1 MAHTHHHHD
10 HADDHQDHTHHHHD
24 GEEEG
29 GQHNHQHHLQGKF
42 RFAILL
48 TTFVF
53 GVELVGGI
61 LSNSLALLSDAA
73 HVFSDSLSLIMSWL
87 AIYLS
92 TRPATSSRTYGYH
105 RTEVFAAF
113 INGVSLIAISGWIFY
128 EAVQRFIEPEPVKS
142 KEMLI
147 VATFGFIANMVIVW
161 LFHGEGHKNLNV
173 RSAVLHVIGDAL
185 ASVGVI
191 VGGVVIYYTGW
202 FVVDPMLSCG
212 IGLVVLVGAV
222 RVTREAVHI
231 LLEGSPKHADAEKVA
246 ACISTIDSVRDVH
259 DMHIWSLCSN
269 YLALSTHVAIAE
281 DASKSSH
288 QLRQEIND
296 KLQTQFGIFH
306 TTIQIEHPGCPYE
319 GILLCNAPHH

>member
-1 MAHTHHHHD
+1 M
-10 HADDHQDHTHHHHD
+10 DHTHYHHD
-24 GEEEG
+24 GEEDG
-29 GQHNHQHHLQGKF
+29 GQHDHQHHLQGKF
-42 RFAILL
+42 RFAVLL

-142 KEMLI
+142 KEMLV
-147 VATFGFIANMVIVW
+147 VAIFGFIANMVIVW

-191 VGGVVIYYTGW
+191 VGGVVIYYTSW
-202 FVVDPMLSCG
+202 FLIDPILSCG
-212 IGLVVLVGAV
+212 IGLVILVGAV
-222 RVTREAVHI
+222 SVTKEAVHI
-231 LLEGSPKHADAEKVA
+231 LLEGSPKHADAQKVA
-246 ACISTIDSVRDVH
+246 ACISTIDAVKDVH

-269 YLALSTHVAIAE
+269 YLALSTHVSIAE
-281 DASKSSH
+281 DASESSH
-288 QLRQEIND
+288 ELRQEIND

-306 TTIQIEHPGCPYE
+306 TTIQIEQPGCPHE
-319 GILLCNAPHH
+319 GNLLCNAPHH

>member
-1 MAHTHHHHD
+1 MA
-10 HADDHQDHTHHHHD
+10 HTHHHHD
-24 GEEEG
+24 GEEDG

-92 TRPATSSRTYGYH
+92 TRPATSLRTYGYH

-147 VATFGFIANMVIVW
+147 VAVFGFIANMVIVW

-246 ACISTIDSVRDVH
+246 ACISSIDSVRDVH

-269 YLALSTHVAIAE
+269 YLALSTHVSIAE

-306 TTIQIEHPGCPYE
+306 TTIQIEQPGCPYE